1 MESISHEE
9 EDLEMLS
16 AKVEDTTGSAEAQA
30 TTTRLDEYVL
40 ECRAADIDIGKKRI
54 LHEIDGAF
62 VPGQLTALMGP
73 SGSGKTTLMNAM
85 SGRGS
90 VKVTAGEILVNSR
103 RVTRT
108 RIRKI
113 SALVPQLDV
122 LFAVLTA
129 RETLNYTARLALRT
143 SAAERAARVEEV
155 VQDLSLEE
163 CLDVLVGNEDIKGLS
178 GGERKRV
185 SIGMELLTNPSI
197 MFLDEPTSGLDS
209 KIAKDVVELLQK
221 LAQGGRTV
229 ICT

>member
-1 MESISHEE
+1 MESIAHEDEDFTGVSVKPE
-9 EDLEMLS
+9 ESESRGL
-16 AKVEDTTGSAEAQA
+16 A
-30 TTTRLDEYVL
+30 EYVL
-40 ECRAADIDIGKKRI
+40 ECRNAHIVIGKKPI
-54 LHEIDGAF
+54 LHGINGAF
-62 VPGQLTALMGP
+62 IPGQLTALMGP

-85 SGRGS
+85 SGRGA
-90 VKVTAGEILVNSR
+90 VKVSTGEILMNGGR
-103 RVTRT
+103 MTRARV
-108 RIRKI
+108 RKI

-122 LFAVLTA
+122 LFAVLTC
-129 RETLNYTARLALRT
+129 RETLDYTARLALK
-143 SAAERAARVEEV
+143 SSKKERAARVDQV
-155 VQDLSLEE
+155 VRDLSLEG

-221 LAQGGRTV
+221 LAEAGRTV